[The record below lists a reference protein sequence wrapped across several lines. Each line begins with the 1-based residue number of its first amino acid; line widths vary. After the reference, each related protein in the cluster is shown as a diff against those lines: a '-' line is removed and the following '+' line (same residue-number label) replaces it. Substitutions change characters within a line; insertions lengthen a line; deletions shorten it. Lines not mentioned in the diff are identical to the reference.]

1 MPAHENQAFH
11 SAAPTGQR
19 RAAATLVT
27 GAGGEMGHGLL
38 CALNARRNAARAGGA
53 TSGQSGT
60 VIIAVDIRELAPEI
74 RAQCD
79 QAYVGDICDHAL
91 LERLLAMYEIT
102 EIYHLAALLS
112 TRGEFAPETAHQVNV
127 GGTLNLLHLAAEQA
141 RSHGRTVRFFFPSS
155 IAAYGMPDLT
165 AKRNAGAVREDQF
178 CEPHTMYG
186 CNKLAGEHL
195 GRYYHHHYRKLAK
208 DRFENPVDF
217 RSIRFPG
224 IISAETI
231 PSGGTS
237 DYGPEMIHAAAAG
250 KAYRC
255 FVRPDSKIPFMTMPE
270 AIDATMKLMSA
281 PAELLTKSVY
291 NVASF
296 SPSAADFA
304 RLVRS
309 AFPDASIEF
318 EPDLGRQSII
328 DSWPEVCDDSP
339 ARKQW
344 GWKPSHTLESCFEEY
359 LLPRIAQRYPA
370 RSTGSQPSSC
380 GAH

>member
-1 MPAHENQAFH
+1 
-11 SAAPTGQR
+11 
-19 RAAATLVT
+19 
-27 GAGGEMGHGLL
+27 MGHGLL
-38 CALNARRNAARAGGA
+38 TALNEARSSSPRAGGHERP
-53 TSGQSGT
+53 
-60 VIIAVDIRELAPEI
+60 VIIAMDIRELAPEI

-79 QAYVGDICDHAL
+79 HAYVGDICDHAL

-127 GGTLNLLHLAAEQA
+127 GGTLNLLHLAAEQS

-155 IAAYGMPDLT
+155 IAVYGLPDLA
-165 AKRNAGAVREDQF
+165 AKRAAGAIPETQF

-195 GRYYHHHYRKLAK
+195 GRYYTHHYRKLAK
-208 DRFENPVDF
+208 DRIEQPVDF

-224 IISAETI
+224 IISAETM

-250 KAYRC
+250 KEYRC
-255 FVRPDSKIPFMTMPE
+255 FVRPDSRIPFMTMPE
-270 AIDATMKLMSA
+270 AIDATMRLMQV
-281 PAELLTKSVY
+281 EKKSLKQTVY

-296 SPSAADFA
+296 SPSAEEFA
-304 RLVRS
+304 KLVRT
-309 AFPDASIEF
+309 AFPAAKISF

-328 DSWPEVCDDSP
+328 DSWPETCDDSA
-339 ARKQW
+339 ARRDW
-344 GWKPSHTLESCFEEY
+344 GWSATHTVESAFSEY
-359 LLPRIAQRYPA
+359 LLPRISSRY
-370 RSTGSQPSSC
+370 
-380 GAH
+380 AHNAAH